1 VYYGKSYVVF
11 IGEINSKQCRIVSLP
26 LEGGDLRCLSNSAES
41 QVIKQGGANM
51 VEEKII
57 IYGKAG

>member
-1 VYYGKSYVVF
+1 VVF